1 MRKLAWFAA
10 GFAGACLL
18 CCYTAVTLPLPA
30 AAGCFALF
38 CLLLRPILRRRP
50 RTVLRAIA
58 RRGLAL
64 GLGAVLGWGWFFLWT
79 AVFKAPAD
87 ALDGQTLELTGTVAS
102 LPRTSCTGGCI
113 NGWSMTVELDG
124 GFNAPDVLVYAGN
137 DWGELRPGDRIAFTA
152 RLRSSGQRYGADTTY
167 YSAQGLFLLGY
178 EKGELE
184 LLSRPERTPLRF
196 WPALCAGALKDSVSA
211 AFGGEVGPLA
221 AAISTGDKSGLP
233 DELYSALSRSGA
245 AHMTAVSGM
254 HISILVSA
262 ALLLTGNRRRTAFA
276 FAPLLLFYA
285 VMTGASPSALRA
297 VVMQTVLLAAP
308 ILKRE
313 NDPPTSLGF
322 ALLLLLLGDPYA
334 AGSVSLQLSFTSVA
348 GILTVTGPL
357 TRRLCRPLGPMRRRG
372 RGWKALARLLGGG
385 AAMVSVSLGAM
396 VFSLPLLCYYFRQAS
411 LVFPVTNL
419 LILPALPVFFLC
431 VLAVGTLGVFLP
443 GLAAPLG
450 AVTGLLGRYIIAVA
464 SLLGRWRFAAVDAGN
479 VYYALCLAAVYIF
492 LALGLLLRK
501 HRMRPIVPLACFAVL
516 LAGALG
522 FSRAEVVQSDLT
534 ITALDVGQGSCTAL
548 LSGDRACLVDCGG
561 NGSRDAGDIA
571 ANYFASLGTA
581 RLDLLV
587 LTHFD
592 SDHINGAAQLFARM
606 DVAAVAIPNA
616 ETEDSQRILEL
627 AQAEGAEVMYDV
639 MYADGR
645 LEYPLG
651 DAALALYPPLGS
663 GTSNE
668 EGLFV
673 LCSAGDFDV
682 LITGDA
688 DSFVEKMLVK
698 YYDIPDIELLIA
710 GHHGSAGSTS
720 AELLDALTPELAI
733 ISSGYNTYGHPAPET
748 LERLEE
754 RNVDVYRTD
763 EMGSVTIYVRS
774 DGYAAKTQK

>member
-10 GFAGACLL
+10 GFAAVCLVR
-18 CCYTAVTLPLPA
+18 CYTSAALPVLA
-30 AAGCFALF
+30 AAGCLTLLCLPLRLSARSRPALF
-38 CLLLRPILRRRP
+38 
-50 RTVLRAIA
+50 AAA

-64 GLGAVLGWGWFFLWT
+64 GLGAVLAWGWFSLWT
-79 AVFKAPAD
+79 AAFKSPAD
-87 ALDGQTLELTGTVAS
+87 ALDGQTQELTGTVSS
-102 LPRTSCTGGCI
+102 LPRASI
-113 NGWSMTVELDG
+113 SGWSVTVELDG
-124 GFNAPDVLVYAGN
+124 GFNAPDVLMYGN
-137 DWGELRPGDRIAFTA
+137 HDWGELRPGDHIAFTA

-178 EKGELE
+178 DKGALE
-184 LLSRPERTPLRF
+184 LLFRPAHTPLRF
-196 WPALCAGALKDSVSA
+196 LPALCAGALKDSVSA
-211 AFGGEVGPLA
+211 AFGHEVGPLA
-221 AAISTGDKSGLP
+221 AAVATGDKTDLP
-233 DELYSALSRSGA
+233 DELYSALSRSGT
-245 AHMTAVSGM
+245 AHMAAVSGM
-254 HISILVSA
+254 HISILVCA
-262 ALLLTGNRRRTAFA
+262 ALLLTGNRRRTAAA
-276 FAPLLLFYA
+276 FIPVLLFYA

-297 VVMQTVLLAAP
+297 VVMQSVLLCAP
-308 ILKRE
+308 LLKRE

-322 ALLLLLLGDPYA
+322 ALLVLLLANPYA

-357 TRRLCRPLGPMRRRG
+357 TRRLCRPLESLRRRG
-372 RGWKALARLLGGG
+372 RSGKALARLLGGG
-385 AAMVSVSLGAM
+385 AAMLAVSLAAM
-396 VFSLPLLCYYFRQAS
+396 VFSLPLLCCYFRQVS

-419 LILPALPVFFLC
+419 LIVPVLPVFFLC

-450 AVTGLLGRYIIAVA
+450 AAAGLLGRYTIAVV

-479 VYYALCLAAVYIF
+479 LYYALCLAAVYLF
-492 LALGLLLRK
+492 LAWGLLLRK
-501 HRMRPIVPLACFAVL
+501 HRLRPVIPLCCFAAL

-522 FSRAEVVQSDLT
+522 FSRAEVIRSDLT

-548 LSGDRACLVDCGG
+548 LSEDTACLMDCGG
-561 NGSRDAGDIA
+561 SGRNAGDAA

-592 SDHINGAAQLFARM
+592 NDHINGAAQLFARM
-606 DVAAVAIPNA
+606 DVAAVAVPNA
-616 ETEDSQRILEL
+616 DTEDGQRILEL
-627 AQAEGAEVMYDV
+627 AQAEGAAVMCID
-639 MYADGR
+639 R
-645 LEYPLG
+645 TLEYALG
-651 DAALALYPPLGS
+651 SAALTLYPPLGS

-668 EGLFV
+668 EGLFA
-673 LCSAGDFDV
+673 LCSAGEFDV

-720 AELLDALTPELAI
+720 GELLDALTPELAV
-733 ISSGYNTYGHPAPET
+733 ISCGYNTYGHPAPET
-748 LERLEE
+748 LERLEQ
-754 RNVDVYRTD
+754 RNVDIYRTD